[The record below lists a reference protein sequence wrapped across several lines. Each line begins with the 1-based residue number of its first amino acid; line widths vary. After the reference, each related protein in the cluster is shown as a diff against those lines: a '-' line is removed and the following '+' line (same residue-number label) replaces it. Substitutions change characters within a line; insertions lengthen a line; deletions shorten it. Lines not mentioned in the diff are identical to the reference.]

1 MKLKLILSAA
11 LVASVISAQAATS
24 ATTAAPTNTASK
36 PDAMTTLFGDPV
48 IAKGRGFEIKRSD
61 LDTVVTGAK
70 ANAAA
75 QGQMLPPG
83 FDISILNQLITIQLL
98 VQKATPADRLAGVA
112 ESDSQFTNMV
122 AHFGSPEAF
131 ARQLKMV
138 GMTEAELR
146 AKATQEATAKTVLK
160 RELKIAVTPAE
171 IRECYTNHSSSFEE
185 PEKAHVQHIL
195 LMTMDPASRTP
206 LPTNAV
212 ATKRK
217 QVDDLAKRLKG
228 GEDFAKLA
236 KEFSEDPGSKSNGG
250 ELPKFGK
257 GDMVAEF
264 EAAAFSLKPGQI
276 SDVITTMFGFHIIKL
291 LDKTAAKKFGFS
303 EAIPMANN
311 ETPETI
317 CKRGLE
323 AEKIKE
329 QAPAFVL
336 KLRTEAKVEILD
348 ANLKALEQAVLEAET
363 NAPRAGN
370 N

>member
-1 MKLKLILSAA
+1 MKLKLILSATLIA
-11 LVASVISAQAATS
+11 AVISAHAATS
-24 ATTAAPTNTASK
+24 GATNAAPKA
-36 PDAMTTLFGDPV
+36 DAMTTLFGDPV
-48 IAKGRGFEIKRSD
+48 IAKGKGFEIKRSD

-98 VQKATPADRLAGVA
+98 VLKATPADRAAGQA

-131 ARQLKMV
+131 ARQLKVV
-138 GMTEAELR
+138 GMSETELR

-160 RELKIAVTPAE
+160 RELKITVTPAE
-171 IRECYTNHSSSFEE
+171 VRDCYTNHSSSFEE

-195 LMTMDPASRTP
+195 LMTMDPATRTP
-206 LPTNAV
+206 LSTNAV
-212 ATKRK
+212 AAKRK
-217 QVDDLAKRLKG
+217 QADDLLKRIKG
-228 GEDFAKLA
+228 GADFAKLA
-236 KEFSEDPGSKSNGG
+236 KEFSEDPGSKINGG
-250 ELPKFGK
+250 DLPKFGR

-264 EAAAFSLKPGQI
+264 EAAAFALKPGQV

-291 LDKTAAKKFGFS
+291 LDKTAAKKFGFT
-303 EAIPMANN
+303 ETIPMANN
-311 ETPETI
+311 ETPEII

-329 QAPAFVL
+329 QAPAFVQ
-336 KLRTEAKVEILD
+336 KLRAAANVEILD
-348 ANLKALEQAVLEAET
+348 PNLKALEQAVLQAET
-363 NAPRAGN
+363 NAPPAGN